1 MTSSGMAVAGI
12 GAAVVAG
19 FLLAM
24 LFVSAAFLLWGAR
37 IAHIERRSYG
47 RALAATLLGFVV
59 SGILSLVLAFLSV
72 AGTAIALLAG
82 FLVEALVAMP
92 IFDTTYLRAL
102 AAVVISWALSILV
115 TIAVAFILA
124 IGFGLMLA

>member
-1 MTSSGMAVAGI
+1 MTSSGMAAAGI

-19 FLLAM
+19 FLLVM
-24 LFVSAAFLLWGAR
+24 LFVSAAFLLWGAS
-37 IAHIERRSYG
+37 IARIERRSYG
-47 RALAATLLGFVV
+47 RALAATLLGFIV

-115 TIAVAFILA
+115 TIAVAFVLA

>member
-1 MTSSGMAVAGI
+1 MTSMGMATAGI

-24 LFVSAAFLLWGAR
+24 LFISAAFLLWGAS
-37 IAHIERRSYG
+37 IARIERRSYG

-72 AGTAIALLAG
+72 AGTAIALLVG
-82 FLVEALVAMP
+82 FLAEALVTMP

-102 AAVVISWALSILV
+102 AAVVISWALSILM
-115 TIAVAFILA
+115 TIALAFVLA
-124 IGFGLMLA
+124 ISFGLMLA